1 MRKTDCHKPC
11 LSRWCMVA
19 IGVTVLCY
27 LANAIL
33 GALNQDEGWY
43 LYAARLMMD
52 GEIPHKDFFFTQGLV
67 MPAVYA
73 CFGWLWSP
81 QGIYG
86 GRLFTVLLALLALF
100 IAGKTVASSAPTP
113 TDRRITWVALASLL
127 GVNLWYTYFTTIPKA
142 YSLCTLGMAAAFWC
156 LTRVDEAH
164 RLRKG
169 GIISAGLLLAAL
181 VNVRVSM
188 GILIPVVMLWLWY
201 FRNAVGRK
209 AWFLFAL
216 TAGVTLIAQFAPEWL
231 FWREGFCE
239 AQAFHAARTPF
250 GVMGVVGCLA
260 RVLRFNPLLC
270 MMTLALMGLCWQPG
284 RVKAALATHPHA
296 RDMLLWF
303 ACAVAL
309 VGVHLCAPV
318 PYDDYLVPAILPF
331 AMGVVGCFIHC
342 IAAEQKACLTK
353 VLFVAA
359 LALTVCASPIAQ
371 DWVIV
376 GQDRFWVVKK
386 DEPDL
391 LLLRRVAR
399 FVRAEA
405 DRLGEETLWTQDTY
419 LAVEADLRVPKGLEM
434 GPFSKPQ
441 DPIYTTK
448 LAAWSGYT
456 YALTFPSLEPNV
468 AQAAEIDYLK
478 TVYGKTLL
486 SVPVFGQQGT
496 PLVVAERTMP

>member
-1 MRKTDCHKPC
+1 
-11 LSRWCMVA
+11 
-19 IGVTVLCY
+19 
-27 LANAIL
+27 
-33 GALNQDEGWY
+33 
-43 LYAARLMMD
+43 
-52 GEIPHKDFFFTQGLV
+52 
-67 MPAVYA
+67 
-73 CFGWLWSP
+73 
-81 QGIYG
+81 
-86 GRLFTVLLALLALF
+86 
-100 IAGKTVASSAPTP
+100 
-113 TDRRITWVALASLL
+113 
-127 GVNLWYTYFTTIPKA
+127 
-142 YSLCTLGMAAAFWC
+142 
-156 LTRVDEAH
+156 
-164 RLRKG
+164 
-169 GIISAGLLLAAL
+169 
-181 VNVRVSM
+181 
-188 GILIPVVMLWLWY
+188 
-201 FRNAVGRK
+201 
-209 AWFLFAL
+209 
-216 TAGVTLIAQFAPEWL
+216 
-231 FWREGFCE
+231 
-239 AQAFHAARTPF
+239 
-250 GVMGVVGCLA
+250 
-260 RVLRFNPLLC
+260 
-270 MMTLALMGLCWQPG
+270 
-284 RVKAALATHPHA
+284 
-296 RDMLLWF
+296 
-303 ACAVAL
+303 
-309 VGVHLCAPV
+309 
-318 PYDDYLVPAILPF
+318 
-331 AMGVVGCFIHC
+331 MGVVGCFIHC

-353 VLFVAA
+353 VLFLAA

-468 AQAAEIDYLK
+468 AQAAEIDCLK